1 MEDNMAENNRKK
13 NLIEN
18 SKTLSDS
25 KKKKMKANMEQ
36 QREIKPEYRPDSDI
50 YAKTKGKDPKTGIE
64 IPTDTEVEEAKEW
77 VDKENR
83 M

>member
-1 MEDNMAENNRKK
+1 MVDNKK
-13 NLIEN
+13 EKDLIEN

-25 KKKKMKANMEQ
+25 KKKEMKANIDQ
-36 QREIKPEYRPDSDI
+36 QREIKSEDRPDSDI
-50 YAKTKGKDPKTGIE
+50 YAKTKGKDHETGIK
-64 IPTDTEVEEAKEW
+64 IPTDAEVEEAKEW

>member
-1 MEDNMAENNRKK
+1 MTDDKKEK

-25 KKKKMKANMEQ
+25 KKKEMKANIDQ
-36 QREIKPEYRPDSDI
+36 QREIKPEDRPDSDV

-64 IPTDTEVEEAKEW
+64 IPTDAEVEEAKEW